1 PIRGVLGLWQT
12 QFGCCGTPL
21 AIERERISFPARS
34 VFSQEVAVSSS
45 IAVNTIQVI
54 SAFVMFIVGY
64 LALLL
69 SIIVCFVIASFICMG
84 ATVASAYTVRCSLG
98 ENCEKSESG

>member
-1 PIRGVLGLWQT
+1 M
-12 QFGCCGTPL
+12 
-21 AIERERISFPARS
+21 
-34 VFSQEVAVSSS
+34 SSS

-98 ENCEKSESG
+98 ENCEKSESGVKEGLTTRLGWGFRLQRAAAALTSVRSFQHQTGRNPT